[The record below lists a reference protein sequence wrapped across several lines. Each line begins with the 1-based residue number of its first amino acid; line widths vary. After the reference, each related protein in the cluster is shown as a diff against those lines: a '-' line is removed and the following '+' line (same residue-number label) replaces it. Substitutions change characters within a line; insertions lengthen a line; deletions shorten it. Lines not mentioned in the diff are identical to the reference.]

1 MKIEKFVAYLF
12 LSFIMIIACFNIVG
26 SLSMLIIEK
35 RDDMATLRSLGA
47 DNATISRIFY
57 KVGVLIAVI
66 GVLIGI
72 GAGALLCLLQQ
83 HFGLI
88 KMGSEQGEFI
98 VDAYP
103 VSLRVTDLIVTFFTV
118 IIAGNIATW
127 YPVKYLSRRLVK

>member
-1 MKIEKFVAYLF
+1 MCFMLLKVSAAKDAYAPTPFPMRLQMFAKQSPSCLF
-12 LSFIMIIACFNIVG
+12 ASSFCIRAK
-26 SLSMLIIEK
+26 S
-35 RDDMATLRSLGA
+35 
-47 DNATISRIFY
+47 
-57 KVGVLIAVI
+57 
-66 GVLIGI
+66 IGI
-72 GAGALLCLLQQ
+72 SLLCLLQQ

>member
-1 MKIEKFVAYLF
+1 
-12 LSFIMIIACFNIVG
+12 
-26 SLSMLIIEK
+26 
-35 RDDMATLRSLGA
+35 MATLRSLGA

-118 IIAGNIATW
+118 IIAAT
-127 YPVKYLSRRLVK
+127 

>member
-1 MKIEKFVAYLF
+1 MEHGLPVFDGAELAVAKALQDFV
-12 LSFIMIIACFNIVG
+12 
-26 SLSMLIIEK
+26 
-35 RDDMATLRSLGA
+35 
-47 DNATISRIFY
+47 RI
-57 KVGVLIAVI
+57 
-66 GVLIGI
+66 
-72 GAGALLCLLQQ
+72 
-83 HFGLI
+83 I